1 MTSDMKPGAFLRI
14 LLVVWVVRVSA
25 ELAVVDDTTGA
36 EPFRIRQTSQFKFYG
51 KLKGRQSI
59 DASAVFLEGRDLCSP
74 KRDVVEGKIV
84 VAARGNTFCDLEHE
98 YRALD
103 AKGAIALVSVAHH
116 TGRPGLWCY
125 RHLSWDPR
133 ARADDA
139 LVLVEAT
146 KKSFVLADE
155 EEGDDD
161 EAGGDIEEQFGRI
174 MDEWSARA
182 DAGDLHLRLA
192 PPWDTYYQDF
202 YESIWWLLP
211 FRVVLPSYALY
222 TSVFAALQSEQ
233 YRRRGAEW
241 TPGRV
246 ICFMEAPILLLIAV
260 ALACGL
266 YVSVAFLCICIAQCP
281 VQASPTS
288 FLSFYLF
295 SRLIAGP

>member
-1 MTSDMKPGAFLRI
+1 M
-14 LLVVWVVRVSA
+14 
-25 ELAVVDDTTGA
+25 
-36 EPFRIRQTSQFKFYG
+36 
-51 KLKGRQSI
+51 
-59 DASAVFLEGRDLCSP
+59 
-74 KRDVVEGKIV
+74 
-84 VAARGNTFCDLEHE
+84 
-98 YRALD
+98 
-103 AKGAIALVSVAHH
+103 
-116 TGRPGLWCY
+116 
-125 RHLSWDPR
+125 SWDPR

-233 YRRRGAEW
+233 YLTQRMMVSE
-241 TPGRV
+241 
-246 ICFMEAPILLLIAV
+246 IAV
-260 ALACGL
+260 PGAAGRMLTLPGM
-266 YVSVAFLCICIAQCP
+266 
-281 VQASPTS
+281 TS
-288 FLSFYLF
+288 FQLQPGFPPMGFAVPQGHEQNNQPENAHHRNY
-295 SRLIAGP
+295 